1 MCSAACT
8 VPLAPGYRIEK
19 ESREVQFVPGEAPDL
34 RIRAGFTLVNS
45 GTTDL
50 QFIDINLPEERAYGR
65 SGLRVEL
72 DGRDVTLS
80 PLPEEYQQ
88 ELPNALRLAFD
99 PPWSK
104 GKTQRLEIQYSFR
117 SPADSGSRITLSAM
131 AFHLAS
137 RGWFPQP
144 QPPKHFLAPYPR
156 RPDKMEYTVR
166 VPDGDAV
173 LAGGTPAGF
182 RHDRGEAI
190 LRYHLRA
197 SDLPPFIVA
206 GRYVPSTRFLRS
218 GVTIFWTLSPI
229 QGDTSAGGAQIAAA
243 WATLQSD
250 FGPLEK
256 NVVAP
261 HVVESPGLRSHVGR
275 GVVPAAAAFPGGAL
289 VNSEA
294 LAMGVNSDEFVELVT
309 HALAHN
315 WFGSELYP
323 SPDAG
328 LGLGEGLPEYA
339 TIVVEESREGTEGRR
354 KRILRYLDEYDQA
367 VRSGAEKPLAV
378 TLLTDPEPQRRIGL
392 AKAPLFFAALEDDC
406 GEGPMRQGLAHM
418 VALLRGQEVGY
429 DDLRSA
435 LEQSCGK
442 PLGDIFRQWL
452 NAKGIPDEFRQR
464 YQGKTAEEAIPKR
477 DGIAKT
483 GK

>member
-1 MCSAACT
+1 MGTAACT
-8 VPLAPGYRIEK
+8 VPLAPGYRIAK
-19 ESREVQFVPGEAPDL
+19 ETREVQFVPGDTPEL

-45 GTTDL
+45 GTTEL
-50 QFIDINLPEERAYGR
+50 QFIDINLPEEKAYGR
-65 SGLRVEL
+65 NNLHVEL

-80 PLPEEYQQ
+80 PLPAEYQQ

-99 PPWSK
+99 PPWGK
-104 GKTQRLEIQYSFR
+104 GKTQHLEIQYSFE
-117 SPADSGSRITLSAM
+117 SPGDSGSRITLSAS

-144 QPPKHFLAPYPR
+144 QPPKHFLAPYPG
-156 RPDKMEYTVR
+156 RPDKMEYTIR

-173 LAGGTPAGF
+173 LAGGTPAGMK
-182 RHDRGEAI
+182 RDRGEDI
-190 LRYHLRA
+190 FRYRLRKP
-197 SDLPPFIVA
+197 DLPPYIVA
-206 GRYVPSTRFLRS
+206 GRYVPSDHFVKS
-218 GVTIFWTLSPI
+218 GATIFWTLSPV
-229 QGDTSAGGAQIAAA
+229 QGDLSAGGAQIAAA
-243 WATLQSD
+243 WATLQTD
-250 FGPLEK
+250 FGPLGM
-256 NVVAP
+256 NIAAP

-275 GVVPAAAAFPGGAL
+275 GMVPAAAAFPGGAL

-323 SPDAG
+323 STDVG

-339 TIVVEESREGTEGRR
+339 TIVVEESREGAEGRR
-354 KRILRYLDEYDQA
+354 KRILRYLNEYDQA
-367 VRSGAEKPLAV
+367 VRRGVEKPLAV
-378 TLLTDPEPQRRIGL
+378 TMLTDAEPQRRIGL
-392 AKAPLFFAALEDDC
+392 AKAPLFFAAVEDDC
-406 GEGPMRQGLAHM
+406 GEAPMRQGLAHM
-418 VALLRGQEVGY
+418 VALLKGQEVGY

-452 NAKGIPDEFRQR
+452 NVNGIPGDFRQR
-464 YQGKTAEEAIPKR
+464 YQGTAVREVIPDGASGGKTEK
-477 DGIAKT
+477 
-483 GK
+483 